1 MHVHIYVHAF
11 ILHLNIH
18 ACIFI
23 IFVVIRVEL
32 VFQTYKHNF

>member
-23 IFVVIRVEL
+23 IFVVIRTSRRIGFSDL
-32 VFQTYKHNF
+32 